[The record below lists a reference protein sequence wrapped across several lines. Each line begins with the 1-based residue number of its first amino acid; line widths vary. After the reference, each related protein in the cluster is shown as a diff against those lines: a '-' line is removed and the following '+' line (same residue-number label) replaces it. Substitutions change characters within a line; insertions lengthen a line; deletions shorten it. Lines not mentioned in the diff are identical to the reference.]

1 MTSVDAEIITKT
13 DTRIVMREPGMFNVV
28 LYNDDSTTVEFVILI
43 LMNIFYKSFDEA
55 SKLTLT
61 IHDEGKGIAGTY
73 THEVADQKCQETIF
87 VARSH
92 SFPLQCKVE
101 AA

>member
-1 MTSVDAEIITKT
+1 MASVDTEIITKT
-13 DTRIVMREPGMFNVV
+13 DTRVVMREPRMFNVV
-28 LYNDDSTTVEFVILI
+28 LYNDDSTTVEFVILV
-43 LMNIFYKSFDEA
+43 LMNIFYKTFDEA

-61 IHDEGKGIAGTY
+61 IHEEGKGIAGTY
-73 THEVADQKCQETIF
+73 THEAAEQKCQETIY